1 MQCFTKT
8 DMDKITNNV
17 WIGNI
22 GSALNTTNLKRL
34 GITKTLAVM
43 ENTAPTYSI
52 EDNILQRIVKVADSP
67 LQNVIQYFGDCINFI
82 NGEENILV
90 HCMGGA
96 SRSPTFVIAYI
107 MWKYTLPYNNAL
119 ELVNQKRPFIF
130 PNDGFKEQLKLFES
144 LLIQN
149 NYDLN
154 RIDFK
159 NIFWSDKV
167 YNYYLNNY
175 NLINNSVKF

>member
-1 MQCFTKT
+1 MEGFTEI
-8 DMDKITNNV
+8 DMDKITNNI
-17 WIGNI
+17 WIGNL
-22 GSALNTTNLKRL
+22 GSALSVNNLKKL

-43 ENTAPTYSI
+43 ENTAPKYKNEDSI
-52 EDNILQRIVKVADSP
+52 KQKIVKVADSP
-67 LQNVIQYFGDCINFI
+67 EQNVIQYFGECISFI
-82 NGEENILV
+82 DGKENILV

-107 MWKYTLPYNNAL
+107 MWKYTLSYNNAL

-130 PNDGFKEQLKLFES
+130 PNDGFKEQLKLFET

-149 NYDLN
+149 NYDLD

-159 NIFWSDKV
+159 NIFWPNKV
-167 YNYYLNNY
+167 YNYYFKNY
-175 NLINNSVKF
+175 NLFNNSVKF